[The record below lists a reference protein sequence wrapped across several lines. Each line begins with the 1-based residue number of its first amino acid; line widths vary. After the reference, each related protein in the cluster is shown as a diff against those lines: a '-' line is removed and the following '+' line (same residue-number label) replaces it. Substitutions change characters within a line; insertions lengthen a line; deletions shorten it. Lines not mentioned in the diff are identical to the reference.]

1 VVPVTGTKPSPT
13 GTGVHR
19 PIPPTTGDAAS
30 SIKEC
35 FVIEEERKEGEA
47 RPLKTVEQIKEAIA
61 DIEKVIAHL
70 EELREVYIRHVFTSM
85 PMGLA
90 ITHESVTE
98 DMKNL
103 NLMHFRQR
111 YIRSSLIV
119 MLYELEKQAKG
130 TE

>member
-1 VVPVTGTKPSPT
+1 
-13 GTGVHR
+13 
-19 PIPPTTGDAAS
+19 
-30 SIKEC
+30 
-35 FVIEEERKEGEA
+35 VIEEERKEGEA